1 MNDILKRYSNYINNY
16 INGLWHSY
24 DTLRE
29 SESLCTN
36 QRGKEIYRRGC
47 LHYKTKALVLEER
60 IKLGT
65 L

>member
-1 MNDILKRYSNYINNY
+1 MNAILKRYRDYIQ
-16 INGLWHSY
+16 GLWHSY

-60 IKLGT
+60 IKLIRLGT

>member
-1 MNDILKRYSNYINNY
+1 MNAILKRYNDYIQ
-16 INGLWHSY
+16 GLWYSY

-60 IKLGT
+60 IKLIRLGT

>member
-1 MNDILKRYSNYINNY
+1 MNDTLKRYREYIH
-16 INGLWHSY
+16 GLWHSY
-24 DTLRE
+24 DILRE

-60 IKLGT
+60 IKLIRLGT